1 MKFYTLSANI
11 FLVNGKQYIERDV
24 TPHLQKLMS
33 SYPVVTICGPRQ
45 SGKTTLARH
54 LYPEYDYVSLENYN
68 ERQRFYDD
76 PVGFLALHAAPC
88 IFDEVQNTPE
98 LLSYLQG
105 IVDENDTP
113 GMYILTGSVQMEL
126 QEKVTQSLAGR
137 TGFVDLLPLSLHE
150 LQSAGIALSR
160 DEYMLQGGLPRVHVQ
175 KIDPVNAYSDYFRSY
190 VERDIR
196 QLVNIRNLSEFEL
209 FVRLLASRVGQVVNL
224 SAMAGEVGVSSTTL
238 REWLTLLEASYIVFT
253 LHPYYRNFGKRLT
266 KTPKIYFT
274 EPGLVASLLG
284 IETPAQMG
292 RDPLVGNMFEN
303 LVVLEVLKSRFNA
316 GRRSNLYFFR
326 DAKGFEIDLILDE
339 QRQPLPVEIKSTH
352 TYDFNLTK
360 NLRQF
365 ASAIPEALT
374 PHLVY
379 AGSPMGCVQGV
390 TIESYLN
397 MYNVVNV

>member
-1 MKFYTLSANI
+1 MKFYTDCIKIL
-11 FLVNGKQYIERDV
+11 LVKEKRYIERDV
-24 TPHLQKLMS
+24 TPHLQKLMR

-76 PVGFLALHAAPC
+76 PVGFLALHPAPC

-150 LQSAGIALSR
+150 LQQAGISLSR
-160 DEYMLQGGLPRVHVQ
+160 DEYMLLGGLPRVHVQ
-175 KIDPVNAYSDYFRSY
+175 QIDPVNAYSDYFRSY

-209 FVRLLASRVGQVVNL
+209 FVRLLAARVGQVVNL

-238 REWLTLLEASYIVFT
+238 REWLTLLEASYIVFA
-253 LHPYYRNFGKRLT
+253 LHPYYKNFGKRLT

-303 LVVLEVLKSRFNA
+303 LVVLEALKSRFNA

-326 DAKGFEIDLILDE
+326 DTKGFEIDLILDE
-339 QRQPLPVEIKSTH
+339 QRLPRPVEIKSTH
-352 TYDFNLTK
+352 TYDSNLSR
-360 NLRQF
+360 NVRQF
-365 ASAIPEALT
+365 VSMIPDALT

-379 AGSPMGCVQGV
+379 AGVPMGCVQGV
-390 TIESYLN
+390 KVESYLN
-397 MYNVVNV
+397 MYHVVNE

>member
-1 MKFYTLSANI
+1 MKFYTLSDKI
-11 FLVNGKQYIERDV
+11 FFVNGKQYIERDV
-24 TPHLQKLMS
+24 TSHLQKLMR

-105 IVDENDTP
+105 IVDENDAP

-209 FVRLLASRVGQVVNL
+209 FVRLLAARVGQVVNL
-224 SAMAGEVGVSSTTL
+224 SSMAGEVGVSSTTL

-253 LHPYYRNFGKRLT
+253 LHPYYKNFGKRLT
-266 KTPKIYFT
+266 KSPKVYFT
-274 EPGLVASLLG
+274 EPGLVTSLLG

-303 LVVLEVLKSRFNA
+303 LVVLEALKSRFNA

-326 DAKGFEIDLILDE
+326 DTKGFEIDLILDE

-352 TYDFNLTK
+352 TYDLNLTK

-390 TIESYLN
+390 NVESYLK
-397 MYNVVNV
+397 MYNIVNP

>member
-1 MKFYTLSANI
+1 M
-11 FLVNGKQYIERDV
+11 NGKQYIERDV
-24 TPHLQKLMS
+24 TPHLQKLMR

-54 LYPEYDYVSLENYN
+54 MYPEYDYVSLENYN

-76 PVGFLALHAAPC
+76 PVGFLALHPAPC

-105 IVDENDTP
+105 IVDEKDTP

-150 LQSAGIALSR
+150 LQQAGISLSR
-160 DEYMLQGGLPRVHVQ
+160 DEYMLLGGLPRVHVQ
-175 KIDPVNAYSDYFRSY
+175 QIDPVNAYSDYFRSY

-209 FVRLLASRVGQVVNL
+209 FVRLLAARVGQVVNL

-253 LHPYYRNFGKRLT
+253 LHPYYKNFGKRLT

-303 LVVLEVLKSRFNA
+303 LVVLEALKSRFNA

-326 DAKGFEIDLILDE
+326 DTKGFEIDLILDE
-339 QRQPLPVEIKSTH
+339 QRLPRPVEIKSTH
-352 TYDFNLTK
+352 TYDSNLTR
-360 NLRQF
+360 NVRQF
-365 ASAIPEALT
+365 EFMLPDALT

-379 AGSPMGCVQGV
+379 AGAPMGCVQGV
-390 TIESYLN
+390 KVESYLN
-397 MYNVVNV
+397 MYHVVNG

>member
-1 MKFYTLSANI
+1 ML
-11 FLVNGKQYIERDV
+11 LVKEKRYIERDV
-24 TPHLQKLMS
+24 TPHLQKLMR

-76 PVGFLALHAAPC
+76 PLGFLALHPAPC

-105 IVDENDTP
+105 IVDEKDTP

-150 LQSAGIALSR
+150 LQQAGISLSR
-160 DEYMLQGGLPRVHVQ
+160 DEYMLLGGLPRVHVQ
-175 KIDPVNAYSDYFRSY
+175 QIDPVNAYSDYFRSY

-209 FVRLLASRVGQVVNL
+209 FVRLLAARVGQVVNL

-253 LHPYYRNFGKRLT
+253 LHPYYKNFGKRLT

-292 RDPLVGNMFEN
+292 RDPLVGNIFEN
-303 LVVLEVLKSRFNA
+303 LVVLEALKCRFNA

-326 DAKGFEIDLILDE
+326 DTKGFEIDLILDE
-339 QRQPLPVEIKSTH
+339 QRLPRPVEIKSTH
-352 TYDFNLTK
+352 TYDSNLTR
-360 NLRQF
+360 NVRQF
-365 ASAIPEALT
+365 ESMIPDALM

-379 AGSPMGCVQGV
+379 AGTPMGCVQGV
-390 TIESYLN
+390 KVESYLN
-397 MYNVVNV
+397 MYHVVNG

>member
-1 MKFYTLSANI
+1 ML
-11 FLVNGKQYIERDV
+11 LVKEKRYIERDV
-24 TPHLQKLMS
+24 TPHLQKLMR

-68 ERQRFYDD
+68 ERQRFYND
-76 PVGFLALHAAPC
+76 PLGFLALHPAPC

-105 IVDENDTP
+105 IVDEKDTS

-150 LQSAGIALSR
+150 LQQAGISLSR
-160 DEYMLQGGLPRVHVQ
+160 DEYMLLGGLPRVHVQ
-175 KIDPVNAYSDYFRSY
+175 QIDPVNAYSDYFRSY

-209 FVRLLASRVGQVVNL
+209 FVRLLAARVGQVVNL

-253 LHPYYRNFGKRLT
+253 LHPYYKNFGKRLT

-292 RDPLVGNMFEN
+292 RDPLVGNIFEN
-303 LVVLEVLKSRFNA
+303 LVVLEALMCRFNA

-326 DAKGFEIDLILDE
+326 DTKGFEIDLILDE
-339 QRQPLPVEIKSTH
+339 QRLPRPVEIKSTH
-352 TYDFNLTK
+352 TYDSNLTR
-360 NLRQF
+360 NVRQF
-365 ASAIPEALT
+365 ESMIPDALM

-379 AGSPMGCVQGV
+379 AGTPMGCVQGV
-390 TIESYLN
+390 KVESYLN
-397 MYNVVNV
+397 MYHVVNG

>member
-1 MKFYTLSANI
+1 M
-11 FLVNGKQYIERDV
+11 R
-24 TPHLQKLMS
+24 

-105 IVDENDTP
+105 IVDENDAP

-209 FVRLLASRVGQVVNL
+209 FVRLLAARVGQVVNL
-224 SAMAGEVGVSSTTL
+224 SSMAGEVGVSSTTL

-253 LHPYYRNFGKRLT
+253 LHPYYKNFGKRLT
-266 KTPKIYFT
+266 KSPKVYFT
-274 EPGLVASLLG
+274 EPGLVTSLLG

-303 LVVLEVLKSRFNA
+303 LVVLEALKSRFNA

-326 DAKGFEIDLILDE
+326 DTKGFEIDLILDE

-352 TYDFNLTK
+352 TYDLNLTK

-390 TIESYLN
+390 NVESYLK
-397 MYNVVNV
+397 MYNIVNP

>member
-1 MKFYTLSANI
+1 ML
-11 FLVNGKQYIERDV
+11 LVKEKRYIERDV
-24 TPHLQKLMS
+24 TPHLQKLMQ

-76 PVGFLALHAAPC
+76 PLGFLALHPAPC

-105 IVDENDTP
+105 IVDEKDTP

-150 LQSAGIALSR
+150 LQQAGISLSR
-160 DEYMLQGGLPRVHVQ
+160 DEYMLLGGLPRVHVQ
-175 KIDPVNAYSDYFRSY
+175 QIDPVNAYSDYFRSY

-209 FVRLLASRVGQVVNL
+209 FVRLLAARVGQVVNL

-253 LHPYYRNFGKRLT
+253 LHPYYKNFGKRLT

-292 RDPLVGNMFEN
+292 RDPLVGNIFEN
-303 LVVLEVLKSRFNA
+303 LVVLEALKCRFNA

-326 DAKGFEIDLILDE
+326 DTKGFEIDLILDE
-339 QRQPLPVEIKSTH
+339 QRLPRPVEIKSTH
-352 TYDFNLTK
+352 TYDSNLTR
-360 NLRQF
+360 NVRQF
-365 ASAIPEALT
+365 ESMIPDALM

-379 AGSPMGCVQGV
+379 AGTPMGCVQGV
-390 TIESYLN
+390 KVESYLN
-397 MYNVVNV
+397 MYHVVNG

>member
-1 MKFYTLSANI
+1 ML
-11 FLVNGKQYIERDV
+11 LVKEKRYIERNV
-24 TPHLQKLMS
+24 TPHLQKLMR

-76 PVGFLALHAAPC
+76 PVGFLALHPAPC

-150 LQSAGIALSR
+150 LQQAGISLSR
-160 DEYMLQGGLPRVHVQ
+160 DEYMLLGGLPRVHVQ
-175 KIDPVNAYSDYFRSY
+175 QIDPVNAYSDYFRSY

-196 QLVNIRNLSEFEL
+196 QLVNIRNLSAFEL
-209 FVRLLASRVGQVVNL
+209 FVRLLAARVGQVVNL

-253 LHPYYRNFGKRLT
+253 LHPYYKNFGKRLT

-303 LVVLEVLKSRFNA
+303 LVVLEALKSRFNA

-326 DAKGFEIDLILDE
+326 DTKGFEIDLILDE
-339 QRQPLPVEIKSTH
+339 QRLPRPVEIKSTH
-352 TYDFNLTK
+352 TYDSNLTR
-360 NLRQF
+360 NVRQF
-365 ASAIPEALT
+365 ESMIPDAIT

-390 TIESYLN
+390 KVESYLN
-397 MYNVVNV
+397 MYHVVNT